1 MRPRPFQVERWFS
14 RYEFSAGLNI
24 AESCIKPLTV
34 NEIEEITGYDLRTE
48 LAGMSIGYTDCA
60 GNPRLRRA
68 IASLYPGLSGDDVH
82 VTNGAIEANYLAF
95 AATVNPGDGVIVI
108 HPAYQQLSEIPAA
121 LGARVKR
128 WALRRENGF
137 MPDVRELEGLIDS
150 DTRLIVLNFPH
161 NPTGAALEPAVMRM
175 ICGIAAERGIAIHS
189 DEVYR
194 GLRLDGGEPSPS
206 VREFLPTATVIGSA
220 SKAFGLSGARI
231 GWVIGTPEVIRKCGE
246 LRDYVSICSAKPSE
260 VIAQA
265 VFENAGKI
273 LARNRRIARENYGL
287 LMKWASENEE
297 LFGLAPPREGVV
309 AFPWFRIPCSSED
322 FCTRLVESE
331 DVLLVPGSKFDS
343 EGYFRVGFGYA
354 RESLE
359 EGLGKLSRFAREYFK
374 SGTARG

>member
-1 MRPRPFQVERWFS
+1 MRPQPFQVERWFS
-14 RYEFSAGLNI
+14 RYEFAVRLNI

-34 NEIEEITGYDLRTE
+34 REIEEITGRDLQAE
-48 LAGMSIGYTDCA
+48 LAGMSIGYTDSA
-60 GNPRLRRA
+60 GNPRLRGV
-68 IASLYPGLSGDDVH
+68 IASLYPGVSGDDVC

-95 AATVNPGDGVIVI
+95 AATIDPGDGVIVV
-108 HPAYQQLSEIPAA
+108 HPAYQQLSEIPAT

-137 MPDVRELEGLIDS
+137 RPDVRELEGLIDGN
-150 DTRLIVLNFPH
+150 TRLIVLNFPH
-161 NPTGAALEPAVMRM
+161 NPTGAVLEPAAMQA
-175 ICGIAAERGIAIHS
+175 ICEIAAERGISVHS

-231 GWVIGTPEVIRKCGE
+231 GWVIGAPGVIRRCGE
-246 LRDYVSICSAKPSE
+246 LRDYVSICPAKPSE

-265 VFENAGKI
+265 VFENAARI
-273 LARNRRIARENYGL
+273 LERNRRIACENFDL
-287 LMKWASENEE
+287 LMTWACENEN

-309 AFPWFRIPCSSED
+309 AFPWFKAPCSSED
-322 FCTRLVESE
+322 FCKRLVESE
-331 DVLLVPGSKFDS
+331 DVLLVPGSKFDL
-343 EGYFRVGFGYA
+343 EGYFRIGFGYA

-359 EGLGKLSRFAREYFK
+359 EGLGKLTRFAREYFS
-374 SGTARG
+374 SGTAGG